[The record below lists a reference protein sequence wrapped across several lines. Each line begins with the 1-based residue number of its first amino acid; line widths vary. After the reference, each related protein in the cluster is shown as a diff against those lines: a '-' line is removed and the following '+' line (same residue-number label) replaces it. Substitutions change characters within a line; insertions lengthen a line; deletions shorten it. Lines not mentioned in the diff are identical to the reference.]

1 MNFTALIALSFSVS
15 LVLIL
20 LYFYYSTNNK
30 KVKIVLTNK
39 TNYKEKL
46 KHKTTNDIRQISII
60 KKQNDHHANNVN
72 NEIYDLNYLNELNG
86 IVSGEIERVK
96 ENERNLSLVKFNNN
110 KFNKF

>member
-1 MNFTALIALSFSVS
+1 MNFTALIALSLSIS
-15 LVLIL
+15 LVLTL

-30 KVKIVLTNK
+30 KVKIALTNK
-39 TNYKEKL
+39 ANYKEKL
-46 KHKTTNDIRQISII
+46 RRKATNDIRQISIV

-72 NEIYDLNYLNELNG
+72 NEIYDLNYLNELND
-86 IVSGEIERVK
+86 IVLGEIERVK